1 MRYAKCYCF
10 RTNDLFLPPSDRAN
24 GALLDGLIS
33 PLQSLEQLSRT
44 PLVDTHGHAHLQ
56 RENETKDYHSGH
68 HHSPI
73 LSLTCSVAPS
83 DWNKCLEYAAQ
94 SPHRRA
100 AIGVHPWY
108 LDELM
113 TNKDNNNIPQ
123 VDPIWYAEMETL
135 LQTHPGC
142 LVGEIGLCQKA
153 RFVRTFPGGKPAAL
167 QLQRQVFQQQLQL
180 AAQYQRPASIHC
192 VQQHGIVFDV
202 FRQLFSPPSAAPP
215 ALALH
220 SFTGTAHHIRQLL
233 QWENSLPRDEPLLYF
248 GFSHVVNVAMCTS
261 EKSQRQTRLAILE
274 VPYDRLLVESDV
286 ACETAVPAGTA
297 GAVAYLALV
306 LQRPLHEVAEQTH
319 HNGLRFLSTLSGEHS
334 EVTE

>member
-1 MRYAKCYCF
+1 MTSCPCCSF
-10 RTNDLFLPPSDRAN
+10 RTNDLFLPPSERAN
-24 GALLDGLIS
+24 DDALLLDGCLS
-33 PLQSLEQLSRT
+33 PLESLEQFSQT

-56 RENETKDYHSGH
+56 RENEIGEYHYSGH
-68 HHSPI
+68 SQM
-73 LSLTCSVAPS
+73 LSLICSVAPS

-108 LDELM
+108 LDELL
-113 TNKDNNNIPQ
+113 TNDNNPQ
-123 VDPIWYAEMETL
+123 LDPSWYAEMETL
-135 LQTHPGC
+135 LREHPGC

-153 RFVRTFPGGKPAAL
+153 RFVRTFSGGKAAAL

-180 AAQYQRPASIHC
+180 AARYQRPASIHC
-192 VQQHGIVFDV
+192 VQQHGILFDV
-202 FRQLFSPPSAAPP
+202 FRQLFSPPSVAPP

-220 SFTGTAHHIRQLL
+220 SFTGTAHHIQQLL
-233 QWENSLPRDEPLLYF
+233 QWEQSLQRDEPLLYF

-274 VPYDRLLVESDV
+274 VPYDRLLAESDV
-286 ACETAVPAGTA
+286 ACEVAVPAGTA
-297 GAVAYLALV
+297 GAVAYLAFV
-306 LQRPLHEVAEQTH
+306 LQRPLHEVAEQTCR
-319 HNGLRFLSTLSGEHS
+319 NGLRFLSTLSGEHD